1 MAEKIECAEVMT
13 LQEAADALGV
23 HYMTA
28 YRYVRLGQIEARKAG
43 GTWQV
48 APADVVAFQSRPAAV
63 VGVRQSAPWAERLEH
78 RLVAGDSNG
87 AWGVV
92 EAALSGG
99 ADFDEIY
106 LDVMSPAMT
115 SIGDR
120 WARGELD
127 ISMEHRAS
135 AILTRLLG
143 RLGHRFA
150 RRGRS
155 KGAVVL
161 GTPAGEYHSLPVAM
175 AADLVRQNG
184 WEVSDLGA
192 DVPTLSFVHAAHE
205 VDDLVAVGLSVTVES
220 SLESLRASLVALRNG
235 VNPHVALVV
244 GGRAIRDHDHAVELG
259 ADGYAADGR
268 SFAAFLDGFI
278 TRTGVVNAS

>member
-1 MAEKIECAEVMT
+1 MTTHIGMMT
-13 LQEAADALGV
+13 LQEAAESLGV

-28 YRYVRLGQIEARKAG
+28 YRYVRLGQLDARKVG

-48 APADVVAFQSRPAAV
+48 AAADLQAFQARPTAIS
-63 VGVRQSAPWAERLEH
+63 GTRQSAPWTHRLEH

-87 AWGVV
+87 AWGVI

-106 LDVMSPAMT
+106 LDIISPAMA
-115 SIGDR
+115 SIGER

-127 ISMEHRAS
+127 VAVEHRAS
-135 AILTRLLG
+135 MILMRLLG
-143 RLGHRFA
+143 RLGHRFG

-161 GTPAGEYHSLPVAM
+161 GAPPGEFHSLPVAM
-175 AADLVRQNG
+175 AADLVRQSG
-184 WEVSDLGA
+184 WEVCDLGA
-192 DVPTLSFVHAAHE
+192 DVPPLSFVHAAKD

-220 SLESLRASLVALRNG
+220 ALGSLAEVLVVLRENVDA
-235 VNPHVALVV
+235 VALVV
-244 GGRAIRDHDHAVELG
+244 GGRAIRDHAHAVELG
-259 ADGYAADGR
+259 ADGYAPDGR
-268 SFAAFLDGFI
+268 SLAAFLDGF
-278 TRTGVVNAS
+278 ASRGGDVKVG